1 MIAQLQRLDLDFR
14 AAPAPSRWAGLVLA
28 AVAVALCADV
38 ALSYR
43 SVRDAVAD
51 KETRVATLERRAG
64 SSSAARGPAAGAG
77 ADEIAAARDAIQ
89 RLATPWDNLFGA
101 LEAANGEHV
110 ALLAIE
116 PEAKSG
122 SALISAEGEDYL
134 AALNYVLAL
143 QEAPTLKHVRL
154 VKHELVGRGA
164 SGTVRFSVSVS
175 WKEPK

>member
-1 MIAQLQRLDLDFR
+1 MTALMQRLELDFR
-14 AAPAPSRWAGLVLA
+14 AAPAPSRWAGLLLL
-28 AVAVALCADV
+28 AVAVALSADV
-38 ALSYR
+38 AIAYR
-43 SVRDAVAD
+43 SARDAVAE
-51 KETRVATLERRAG
+51 KEMRLSALEPRARDAVTTRIST
-64 SSSAARGPAAGAG
+64 AGAG
-77 ADEIAAARDAIQ
+77 AEEIAAARDAIQ

-101 LEAANGEHV
+101 LEAANSEQV

-122 SALISAEGEDYL
+122 SALISAESKDYL

-143 QEAPTLKHVRL
+143 QAAPTLKRVRL